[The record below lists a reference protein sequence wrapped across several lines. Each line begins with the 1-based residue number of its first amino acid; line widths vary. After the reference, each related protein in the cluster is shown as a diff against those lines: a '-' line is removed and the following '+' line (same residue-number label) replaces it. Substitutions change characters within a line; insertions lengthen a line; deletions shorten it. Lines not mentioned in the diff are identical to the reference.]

1 MGTFYRDL
9 ANYVDSTVTSGFY
22 GWIAND
28 ADTPSDDIQKYLLA
42 TTYFAK
48 GMQNDINHYVTC
60 DRLDNASFRK
70 KLDPLS
76 ENIFK
81 RKNPLELVFQDI
93 SKFDTE
99 DPIVGPLLKELVL
112 VKKTWQVTLSKQHH
126 SRY

>member
-1 MGTFYRDL
+1 METFYRDL
-9 ANYVDSTVTSGFY
+9 ANNVDSAVTSGFY

-28 ADTPSDDIQKYLLA
+28 ADTPSDNIQKYLLA

-76 ENIFK
+76 KNIF
-81 RKNPLELVFQDI
+81 RRQNPLELVFQDI

-99 DPIVGPLLKELVL
+99 DPIVGSLLKELVL